1 MTVNPKAL
9 HKIGYGLYVVSTS
22 DGERRNGQ
30 IANTVFQVTSEP
42 PKIAV
47 AINKENLTHE
57 IIRKSGVF
65 GVSVLAQ
72 DTPLSFIGKFGFKSG
87 REGDKFE
94 GVNLQEGKLG
104 VPLVLDHAL
113 ALLEAR
119 VSQEVDVGTHTLFV
133 GEIEDAVDLREGEP
147 MTYAYYHLVK
157 GGKEPRTA
165 PVYHK
170 DEPVNLPRYECQVCG
185 YIYDPEKGDPDGGIS
200 PGTPFEELPDTWVC
214 PVCGAGKSEFSK
226 V

>member
-1 MTVNPKAL
+1 VNPNAF
-9 HKIGYGLYVVSTS
+9 HKIGYGLYIVSS
-22 DGERRNGQ
+22 RDGDKRNGQ

-47 AINKENLTHE
+47 ALNKANLTHE
-57 IIRKSGVF
+57 MVQKGGVF

-87 REGDKFE
+87 REEDKFD
-94 GVNLQEGKLG
+94 GVKFQEGKLG

-119 VSQEVDVGTHTLFV
+119 VTQTLDVGSHTIFV
-133 GEIEDAVDLREGEP
+133 AGVEDAIVLREGEA

-157 GGKEPRTA
+157 GGKEPKTA
-165 PVYHK
+165 PVYHE
-170 DEPVNLPRYECQVCG
+170 DEAVNLPRYKCERCG
-185 YIYDPEKGDPDGGIS
+185 YIYDPETGDPVGGIP
-200 PGTPFEELPDTWVC
+200 PGTPFEEIPDTWVC
-214 PVCGAGKSEFSK
+214 PICGASK
-226 V
+226 ARFHQA